1 MMIIKR
7 FTPLV
12 KTPHLQT
19 LFASFLLAISLTMF
33 VSATHAED
41 IQLDKIAA
49 LVNDD
54 IVMFSEVRKVA
65 SRAKQSSKGQVSDQ
79 ALIKDALESLILQ
92 KIQLQR
98 AKALGIVIDDVAVDR
113 AMLSIAT
120 QNKLNLEQFRI
131 ALIKEGHNYKTF
143 RETIRERLYLSA
155 LQKRHKGSKKPI
167 SEYEVDD
174 LIKAESIQ
182 LSQGVQYH
190 LIDILMPAPNG
201 TPVKQFNNLLTR
213 TQVLRKKLLAQSSQV
228 SEALIK
234 KMGARSSDLGWKNAQ
249 SLSPAYIRTLS
260 LMGVGELSNVVR
272 DPKGFHILKLVE
284 QRGGKRKITQ
294 QARVRHILIPSTDP
308 QAKLKATILRNK
320 ILAGGDF
327 AKLAKE
333 NSADKGSAVDGGNLG
348 MMDPSSFVPPFA
360 KAVRTLPL
368 NSLSQPIQT
377 QFGWH
382 IIEVMERKTSDQTR
396 EALKLQA
403 QSVITKE
410 KQSDDFKNWL
420 QGLRDE
426 AYVEYRIRI

>member
-7 FTPLV
+7 FTQLV
-12 KTPHLQT
+12 KTPKLQT
-19 LFASFLLAISLTMF
+19 LFASFLLMVL
-33 VSATHAED
+33 VSSTSHAKE
-41 IQLDKIAA
+41 IKLDEIAA
-49 LVNDD
+49 IVNDD
-54 IVMFSEVRKVA
+54 IVMFSEVRKA
-65 SRAKQSSKGQVSDQ
+65 ALRTKQSRKGQSSDQ
-79 ALIKDALESLILQ
+79 SLIKDALESLILQ

-120 QNKLNLEQFRI
+120 QNKLNLEQFRA
-131 ALIKEGHNYKTF
+131 ALIKEGHDYKTF
-143 RETIRERLYLSA
+143 RENIRERLYLDS
-155 LQKRHKGSKKPI
+155 LRKRHKGSRKAI

-213 TQVLRKKLLAQSSQV
+213 TQILRKRLLAQSSQV

-234 KMGARSSDLGWKNAQ
+234 KMGARSTDLGWKNAQ

-260 LMGVGELSNVVR
+260 LMGAGELSNVVR

-284 QRGGKRKITQ
+284 QRGGKRKVTQ
-294 QARVRHILIPSTDP
+294 QARVRHILIPSTEP

-320 ILAGGDF
+320 ILAGEDF

-360 KAVRTLPL
+360 KAVRILPL

-382 IIEVMERKTSDQTR
+382 IIEVMERKASDQTR

-426 AYVEYRIRI
+426 AFVEYRIKI